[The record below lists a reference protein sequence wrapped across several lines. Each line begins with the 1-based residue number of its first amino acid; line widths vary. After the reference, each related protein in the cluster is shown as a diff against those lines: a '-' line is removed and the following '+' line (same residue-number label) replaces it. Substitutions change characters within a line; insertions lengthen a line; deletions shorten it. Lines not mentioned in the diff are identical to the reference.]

1 MQQLSISANALM
13 LPQTIDILAVKCVS
27 TLDLHAVARHLQ
39 NLRTMLWQ
47 KSFLIQR
54 WMFLTFAKML
64 AAFTI
69 GYSASAF
76 GQTANLQLKSVY

>member
-1 MQQLSISANALM
+1 
-13 LPQTIDILAVKCVS
+13 
-27 TLDLHAVARHLQ
+27 
-39 NLRTMLWQ
+39 
-47 KSFLIQR
+47 
-54 WMFLTFAKML
+54 MFLTFAKML